1 MDYTLIKSAI
11 IKYISGLLLVGLLL
25 FIPAGTFTYWQAW
38 LLISI
43 LFIPMLILGLI
54 LIIFNPD
61 LLKKRLNARE
71 EQNEQKIVIILSI
84 IMFLASFI
92 IAGLNFRFNWI
103 ILPPLISYI
112 SSIVFL
118 LAYGLYGEV
127 LRENAYLSR
136 TIEIQ
141 ENQRIIDTGLY
152 GIIRHPMYMSTLF
165 LFLTMPLVLGSIL
178 SFIIMLMYIPII
190 TIRIQNEELVL
201 EKGLE
206 GYTEYKKK
214 VIYKVIPFIW

>member
-11 IKYISGLLLVGLLL
+11 IKYISGLLLVGLFL

-38 LLISI
+38 VLISI

-84 IMFLASFI
+84 LMFLASFI

-141 ENQRIIDTGLY
+141 ENQKIIDTGLY

-165 LFLTMPLVLGSIL
+165 LFLSMPLVLGSIL

-190 TIRIQNEELVL
+190 AIRIQNEELVL

>member
-84 IMFLASFI
+84 LMFLASFI

-141 ENQRIIDTGLY
+141 ENQKIIDTGLY

-165 LFLTMPLVLGSIL
+165 LFLSMPLVLGSIL

-190 TIRIQNEELVL
+190 AIRIQNEELVL

>member
-11 IKYISGLLLVGLLL
+11 IKYISGLILVGLLL

-84 IMFLASFI
+84 LMFLASFI

-165 LFLTMPLVLGSIL
+165 LFLSMPLVLGSIL

-190 TIRIQNEELVL
+190 AIRIQNEELVL

>member
-11 IKYISGLLLVGLLL
+11 IKYISGLILVGLLL

-43 LFIPMLILGLI
+43 LFIPMFILGLI

-84 IMFLASFI
+84 LMFLASFI

-165 LFLTMPLVLGSIL
+165 LFLSMPLVLGSIL

-190 TIRIQNEELVL
+190 AIRIQNEELVL

>member
-84 IMFLASFI
+84 LMFLASFI
-92 IAGLNFRFNWI
+92 IAGLNFHFNWI

-112 SSIVFL
+112 SSVVFL

-152 GIIRHPMYMSTLF
+152 GVIRHPMYMSTLF

-190 TIRIQNEELVL
+190 AIRIQNEELVL